1 MKYKFLIASILL
13 MGIFIIALSIVVGI
27 AKRDAVVEEDPYNAG
42 LMFDEKLKRYT
53 ELGWRV
59 EMPHSVKAEDNELMV
74 RVMDK
79 YDRPIDGATVE
90 YVVNKCADTH
100 TMKYRC
106 DYAGGGY
113 YQASVKLKDTSCIE
127 VKVNVKH
134 DSNVLSFDNKVYVER

>member
-13 MGIFIIALSIVVGI
+13 IGIFIIASSIVIGI
-27 AKRDAVVEEDPYNAG
+27 AKRDAVVEDDPYDAG
-42 LMFDEKLKRYT
+42 LMFDEKLKRYA

-59 EMPHSVKAEDNELMV
+59 EIPHSVKAGDNELIV

-79 YDRPIDGATVE
+79 HDSPIEGAVVE
-90 YVVNKCADTH
+90 YVVNKCADAH

-113 YQASVKLKDTSCIE
+113 YQAAVNLTDTSCVE

-134 DSNVLSFDNKVYVER
+134 DGNVLSFDNKVYVER